1 MSCSIDEEPD
11 STVSPMETSLTVFF
25 EDPFWVGVFER
36 IEDGKLSVSKIT
48 FGAEPK
54 DYEVWEYVLE
64 HYCKLEFSPA
74 VETGIKR
81 TADNPKRRQK
91 NARKQLERTGVG
103 TKSQQALQM
112 QLEQNKQE
120 RKLKSREQRLAEEK
134 RRFALKQ
141 QKKKEKHR
149 GR

>member
-1 MSCSIDEEPD
+1 
-11 STVSPMETSLTVFF
+11 MEARLTVYFD
-25 EDPFWVGVFER
+25 DPFWVGVFER
-36 IEDGKLSVSKIT
+36 IEDSKLSVCKVT

-54 DYEVWEYVLE
+54 DYEVWSFVLQ
-64 HYCKLEFSPA
+64 HYCELEFSPA
-74 VETGIKR
+74 VETDIR
-81 TADNPKRRQK
+81 HTADNPKRRQR
-91 NARKQLERTGVG
+91 NARKQLQHTGVG

-120 RKLKSREQRLAEEK
+120 RKVKSRNQKLAEKE
-134 RRFALKQ
+134 RLFELKQ